1 MSEEDQIQE
10 VTEALIKNGK
20 IQGKQKTPET
30 LRIFLSDA
38 LKIMLKSD
46 EGADNL
52 SDEAVF
58 EQAHYYANTNPLA
71 CDLYER
77 RFGPIR

>member
-1 MSEEDQIQE
+1 
-10 VTEALIKNGK
+10 
-20 IQGKQKTPET
+20 
-30 LRIFLSDA
+30 
-38 LKIMLKSD
+38 MLKSD